1 VRVCGLGLVVV
12 AMLVGV
18 GCGGSNDATS
28 ETTSAP
34 KEKPSSLQTPAERAG
49 SLAVQLGRLED
60 AGYTVAVETPTEA
73 GQTGGLEVGGVTI
86 LGYADTNQA
95 KTIGG
100 TIEQIAENHAG
111 QGVVEIRGPRIYQL
125 LREDQ
130 LTPKQKE
137 TFAKVLQVAEAE

>member
-1 VRVCGLGLVVV
+1 
-12 AMLVGV
+12 M
-18 GCGGSNDATS
+18 
-28 ETTSAP
+28 
-34 KEKPSSLQTPAERAG
+34 
-49 SLAVQLGRLED
+49 
-60 AGYTVAVETPTEA
+60 
-73 GQTGGLEVGGVTI
+73 TI

-111 QGVVEIRGPRIYQL
+111 QGMVEIRGPRIYQL